1 MKKYEFTLII
11 EKDEDGI
18 FIGSVPQL
26 KGCHTQARTID
37 ELLKRIKEAIE
48 LCIEVEKDIEK
59 NEFVGIQKIE
69 VVK

>member
-26 KGCHTQARTID
+26 KGCHTQAKTID

-48 LCIEVEKDIEK
+48 LCIEVEKDIER